1 MKAFSV
7 LHLSISR
14 YIYVNYN
21 LIIGC
26 AILITNGENYF
37 TWSRY
42 LVVIFP
48 KYRSRNILLFLG
60 SEIPSPNSLTTKSCI
75 KEE

>member
-26 AILITNGENYF
+26 AILITNGKNYF

-48 KYRSRNILLFLG
+48 ISKI
-60 SEIPSPNSLTTKSCI
+60 
-75 KEE
+75 